1 MAVRMDDDLC
11 KVQGGGMMFKRP
23 IVSGSTRYQRLK
35 RVTYTQLKS
44 NRDDFNR
51 IKQAFYLDAEK
62 CGVMQNI
69 CEKDFEMMME
79 RLK

>member
-1 MAVRMDDDLC
+1 MAVGNDVYLC

-35 RVTYTQLKS
+35 WVTYTQLKS

-62 CGVMQNI
+62 CGVTQNI
-69 CEKDFEMMME
+69 CEKDFGMMME